1 MSYKGILLFQAS
13 APSVAQ
19 WRKACGASGELPS
32 ARGACSNIGKTHGCV
47 CQLRFLECAV
57 CCAPPTGI
65 EPFPSERLFVQK
77 NKAEVGAPPAGVVRV
92 IKKYPN
98 RRLYDTDTS
107 SYITLA
113 EVKSLVMDSEH
124 FVVRDAKTNEDLTR
138 SILLQIILE
147 EETAGVPMFTEQ
159 VLANIIRF
167 YGHAMQDFMGA
178 YLEKNVQIFMDLQH
192 KMAEQSNGLNPEAWK
207 QFMNVQSPM
216 MQGMMGTYMEQSRT
230 AFTQLQEQMQK
241 NSEQMMAALGL
252 KR

>member
-1 MSYKGILLFQAS
+1 MLRGCSSVSRMLHEPPAVSDGSFPPFQKD
-13 APSVAQ
+13 PS
-19 WRKACGASGELPS
+19 
-32 ARGACSNIGKTHGCV
+32 
-47 CQLRFLECAV
+47 
-57 CCAPPTGI
+57 
-65 EPFPSERLFVQK
+65 VQK
-77 NKAEVGAPPAGVVRV
+77 NKAESASQPAVRV

-113 EVKSLVMDSEH
+113 EVKTLVMDNEP
-124 FVVRDAKTNEDLTR
+124 FVVRDAKSNDDLTR

-147 EETAGVPMFTEQ
+147 EETAGVPIFTEQ

-192 KMAEQSNGLNPEAWK
+192 KMTEQSSGANPEAWK

-216 MQGMMGTYMEQSRT
+216 MQGMMGTYLEQSRS
-230 AFTQLQEQMQK
+230 AFTQMQEQMQK
-241 NSEQMMAALGL
+241 NSEQMLAALGL

>member
-1 MSYKGILLFQAS
+1 MGRTREYGPA
-13 APSVAQ
+13 
-19 WRKACGASGELPS
+19 
-32 ARGACSNIGKTHGCV
+32 
-47 CQLRFLECAV
+47 FLQCAV
-57 CCAPPTGI
+57 SFAQSTGP
-65 EPFPSERLFVQK
+65 EPSQSERFFVQK
-77 NKAEVGAPPAGVVRV
+77 NKAEIGSSPAGAVRV

-113 EVKSLVMDSEH
+113 EVKALVMGNEL
-124 FVVRDAKTNEDLTR
+124 FVVRDAKTNDDLTR

-147 EETAGVPMFTEQ
+147 EETAGVPIFTEQ

-192 KMAEQSNGLNPEAWK
+192 KMTEQSSGLNPEAWK
-207 QFMNVQSPM
+207 QFMNLQSPM
-216 MQGMMGTYMEQSRT
+216 MQGMMGTYMDQSRT
-230 AFTQLQEQMQK
+230 AFTQMQEQMQK